1 MDRGAWQATV
11 HGVTKSRTRLS
22 NGGIAVTGVIVIIIA
37 ILGNKE
43 NWEWSLDYFKH
54 LSLTLN
60 SKGSITTN
68 PQSLTESWNFPGH
81 WNSQM

>member
-1 MDRGAWQATV
+1 MDRGAWQAIV
-11 HGVTKSRTRLS
+11 HGVTKSQTQLS
-22 NGGIAVTGVIVIIIA
+22 NGGIAVIGVIVIIIA
-37 ILGNKE
+37 ILGDKE
-43 NWEWSLDYFKH
+43 NREWSLDYFKH

-68 PQSLTESWNFPGH
+68 PQRLRESWNFPGH